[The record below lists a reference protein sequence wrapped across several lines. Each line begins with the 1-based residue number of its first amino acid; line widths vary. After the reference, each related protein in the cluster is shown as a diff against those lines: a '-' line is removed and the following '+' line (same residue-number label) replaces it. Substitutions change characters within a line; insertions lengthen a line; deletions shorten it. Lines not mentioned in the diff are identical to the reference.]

1 MALSIQ
7 IKFAS
12 IKLIIPAESCFTNL
26 VFAKLPNICI
36 NIHESLYI
44 NFYICGLPRVRVWSF
59 TQLTRMI
66 VAQSQHGNDQST
78 QVNFVHS
85 SSPLHDLLATPTST
99 AVNTTLNK
107 SRSFQVWNTCTCSG
121 LGVGHL
127 KDAMPTAY
135 TQC

>member
-1 MALSIQ
+1 M
-7 IKFAS
+7 KH
-12 IKLIIPAESCFTNL
+12 CT
-26 VFAKLPNICI
+26 
-36 NIHESLYI
+36 LYI
-44 NFYICGLPRVRVWSF
+44 NLYICGLPRVRVWSF

-107 SRSFQVWNTCTCSG
+107 SRSFQVWNMCTCSG
-121 LGVGHL
+121 LGIGHL
-127 KDAMPTAY
+127 KMQCLLHIHNVSSFSRMQVFHAKKYFIFENY
-135 TQC
+135 TVFNN